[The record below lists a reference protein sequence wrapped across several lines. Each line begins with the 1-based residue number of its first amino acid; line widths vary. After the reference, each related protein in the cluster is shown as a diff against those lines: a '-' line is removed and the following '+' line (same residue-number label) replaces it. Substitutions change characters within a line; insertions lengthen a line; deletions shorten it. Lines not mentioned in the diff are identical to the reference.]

1 MRKPWTWGHPVTTW
15 QGDRET
21 CGKHTCSTRNQTR
34 HLSFFVCICAL
45 DLSNTAA
52 WQRIPDI
59 FLCEIGND
67 RWASS
72 QTRGSKRRG
81 QASRGRVTC
90 SWFHNLRGSSEQRKL
105 LPDVG
110 FSKDSKV
117 KVQLQ
122 IRLLVTSLK
131 RTKRLS
137 NVLEKKMCICW
148 SGMKILSEALGKNT
162 LSLAVPISNYFDPV
176 QYLMIIMTV
185 NYVTN

>member
-1 MRKPWTWGHPVTTW
+1 MQHSQSDKT
-15 QGDRET
+15 
-21 CGKHTCSTRNQTR
+21 S
-34 HLSFFVCICAL
+34 SFFFCICAL
-45 DLSNTAA
+45 DLSNTVA

-162 LSLAVPISNYFDPV
+162 LFLWRFQYPTTLTLLNIWWSSWRWTMWLTTNSFTAVTLPRLQSEHRSFS
-176 QYLMIIMTV
+176 
-185 NYVTN
+185 